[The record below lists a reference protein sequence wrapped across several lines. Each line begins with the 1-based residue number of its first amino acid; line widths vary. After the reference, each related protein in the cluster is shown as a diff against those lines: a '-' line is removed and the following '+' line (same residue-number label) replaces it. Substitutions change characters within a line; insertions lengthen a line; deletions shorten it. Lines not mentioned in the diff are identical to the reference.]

1 MNESLHP
8 RYSLVADSGA
18 WKTVPLGEIAE
29 VKLGKMLDKAKHQR
43 GRKFPYLRNINVRWG
58 AVDTNDVFEMHFE
71 DDQVERFSLRAG
83 DVLVCEGGE
92 PGRAAVWNG
101 HVAEMKFQK
110 AIHRVRFNVPF
121 EARLLVYLLESL
133 AKSGGLERRFTGS
146 TIKHFTREAFIQLP
160 IPLPPLPEQRRI
172 VAEIEKQFTR
182 LEAGVAA
189 LRRVQ
194 ANLKRYRAAVL
205 KAACE
210 GRLVP
215 TEAELSRTQPSTK
228 NSQPSYETGAELL
241 ARILTERRQN
251 WQGRGKYKEPAAPDT
266 ANLPSLPEGWTWA
279 TLDQLLIYL
288 RNGWGLKPNAETG
301 TPILRISSNRPMSV
315 NLDDVRFLSGPAED
329 YAEYFVTEGDLL
341 FTRYNGNANLTGV
354 CGIVPALDTKI
365 VHPDKLIRV
374 RLVPKLCLP
383 KFVGMVANVGVSRAF
398 VASRARTTAGQ
409 TGISGPDLRGIPVML
424 PPLAEQTRIVAEVE
438 RRLSVVEELESVV
451 SANLQ
456 RATRLRQSILQKAFT
471 GGLV

>member
-1 MNESLHP
+1 MS
-8 RYSLVADSGA
+8 AQ
-18 WKTVPLGEIAE
+18 WKTIPLGEIAE
-29 VKLGKMLDKAKHQR
+29 VKLGKMLDKAKHQT

-58 AVDTNDVFEMHFE
+58 TVETEDVFEMHFE

-160 IPLPPLPEQRRI
+160 IPFPPEKEQRRI

-215 TEAELSRTQPSTK
+215 TEAELHRKLKTK
-228 NSQPSYETGAELL
+228 NSKLETGAQLL
-241 ARILTERRQN
+241 ARILTVRRQN
-251 WQGRGKYKEPAAPDT
+251 WQGRGQYKEPAAP
-266 ANLPSLPEGWTWA
+266 AAAKLGPLPEGWTWA
-279 TLDQLLIYL
+279 TFEQISERVTVGFVGSMKHEYVENGVPFLRGQNVRENRFDPEGLLHVSPEFHQKLSKSAL
-288 RNGWGLKPNAETG
+288 RP
-301 TPILRISSNRPMSV
+301 
-315 NLDDVRFLSGPAED
+315 
-329 YAEYFVTEGDLL
+329 GDL
-341 FTRYNGNANLTGV
+341 AV
-354 CGIVPALDTKI
+354 
-365 VHPDKLIRV
+365 V
-374 RLVPKLCLP
+374 RS
-383 KFVGMVANVGVSRAF
+383 GAVGVTCVIPDSLPDANCSDLVLVQRPLGF
-398 VASRARTTAGQ
+398 VPQYGAYYMNSLAKRHVAAGKVGVALIHFN
-409 TGISGPDLRGIPVML
+409 TKSVAALAVPL

-471 GGLV
+471 GEL